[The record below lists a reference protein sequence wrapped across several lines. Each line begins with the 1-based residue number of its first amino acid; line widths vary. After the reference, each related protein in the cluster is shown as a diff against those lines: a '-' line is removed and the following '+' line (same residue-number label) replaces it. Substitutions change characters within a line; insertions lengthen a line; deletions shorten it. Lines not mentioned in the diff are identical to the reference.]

1 MILSILTLY
10 SPLNVNAL
18 TSDYIEIVDS
28 AIYPQFIDISVI
40 TSDNISERIRCD
52 NRKLKETNKYA
63 GKKENKDTNEE
74 KIEHILLVGIDSRSN
89 TFSHSRAD
97 TIMIA
102 SINKFKRQVK
112 LTSIMR
118 DTYVKIPRHKN
129 NRINAAYAYGGVELL
144 KETINKNFNLN
155 IDKHIVINF
164 KGFERV
170 IDVLGGVDVNI
181 KKYEVR
187 ELNRCLSG
195 LGRSRQCF
203 IKQSGL
209 KHVNGQ
215 QALAYC
221 RIRKVGK
228 GDYERTERQQRIMKL
243 IIDKVKELNFSEYPK
258 LIAGIY
264 PNVKT
269 NISNKES
276 LKLVYDYYK
285 INDWNMESIQI
296 PTNKSGKPRIINS
309 MWVIDPNIN
318 ECIKCIKEFIY

>member
-40 TSDNISERIRCD
+40 TSDNINERIRCD
-52 NRKLKETNKYA
+52 NRKLKETNKYI

-74 KIEHILLVGIDSRSN
+74 KIENILLVGIDSRSN

-209 KHVNGQ
+209 KHLNGQ

-276 LKLVYDYYK
+276 LKLVYDYYR

-296 PTNKSGKPRIINS
+296 PTNKSGKLRIINS

>member
-1 MILSILTLY
+1 MILSIVTVCF
-10 SPLNVNAL
+10 PLHVDAL
-18 TSDYIEIVDS
+18 TSDHIEVVDS
-28 AIYPQFIDISVI
+28 IVNPQFTDISVV
-40 TSDNISERIRCD
+40 TSDNINERIRCD
-52 NRKLKETNKYA
+52 NRKLKEINE
-63 GKKENKDTNEE
+63 KKENKKDEEE

-89 TFSHSRAD
+89 SFKHSRAD
-97 TIMIA
+97 TIIIA
-102 SINKFKRQVK
+102 SINKFKKQVK

-129 NRINAAYAYGGVELL
+129 NRINAAYAFGGVELL

-155 IDKHIVINF
+155 IDKHVIINF

-170 IDVLGGVDVNI
+170 IDVLSGIDVNI

-187 ELNRCLSG
+187 ELNRCLTG
-195 LGRSRQCF
+195 LGRSRKNYV
-203 IKQSGL
+203 KQSGL
-209 KHVNGQ
+209 NHLNGQ

-228 GDYERTERQQRIMKL
+228 GDYERTERQRKVIKL
-243 IIDKVKELNFSEYPK
+243 IIEKVKELNFSEYPK

-269 NISNKES
+269 NISNKEC

-296 PTNKSGKPRIINS
+296 PTDKSGRPRIINS
-309 MWVIDPNIN
+309 MWVIDPDID